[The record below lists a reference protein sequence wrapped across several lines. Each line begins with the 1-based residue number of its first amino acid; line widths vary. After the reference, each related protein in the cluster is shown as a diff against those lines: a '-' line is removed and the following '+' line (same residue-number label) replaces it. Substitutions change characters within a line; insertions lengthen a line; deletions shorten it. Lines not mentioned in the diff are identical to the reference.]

1 MISVDYPA
9 TDLHPVADRHSVY
22 GRQPNTGNCQKDTI
36 FNRQVLVLTDNIA
49 LDQAADAGVK
59 MNGLFGR
66 MLYQCTGD
74 ILNHCLAAVMIF
86 AEMREQSAKLIF
98 WQRTQAYKRKE
109 ILFFIGIMKNQVV
122 GQKRSYRISIG
133 PTRRSFLCKMLQHCK
148 CNSLAKMIRE
158 HILKRFI
165 QQSVWNL
172 LNERHEPFAPVA
184 RQGLLVAR

>member
-49 LDQAADAGVK
+49 LDQAADAGV
-59 MNGLFGR
+59 
-66 MLYQCTGD
+66 
-74 ILNHCLAAVMIF
+74 F

-122 GQKRSYRISIG
+122 GQKRCYRISIG